1 MRIYL
6 QAKPK
11 SKKEYIKQID
21 ATHYTVAV
29 NEPPVDG
36 KANRAIIQ
44 ILANYFHRPR
54 SQIQI
59 VHGETSR
66 TKIVE
71 VPLSTAEL
79 EDLIVQKRLL

>member
-1 MRIYL
+1 MRIYV

-11 SKKEYIKQID
+11 SKKEYVKQID
-21 ATHYTVAV
+21 TTHYIVAV

-44 ILANYFHRPR
+44 ALADYFHRPQ

-59 VHGETSR
+59 VNGEASR

-71 VPLSTAEL
+71 VPLSIAEL
-79 EDLIVQKRLL
+79 EDVVVQKRLL